1 MVCIFVFFSRVSE
14 AYYKFNIAGV
24 EITFH
29 IHYNNI
35 NFKMPMKIFWSFLET
50 LQTVIIAV
58 ATVFVVRVFVAQP
71 FLVSGSSMEPS
82 FSNGNY
88 LLIDEVSYRVREPK
102 RGEVIVFRYPGDH
115 RSFYIKRIIGL
126 PGERVVIQ
134 NGSVAVYQVGGDEK
148 LLNESYIA
156 KQNFSGEISMTLKD
170 SQYFVMGDN
179 RDFSFDSRAWGP
191 LERSDI
197 TGLVRFRLWPV
208 EEVMAFGVPAY

>member
-1 MVCIFVFFSRVSE
+1 
-14 AYYKFNIAGV
+14 
-24 EITFH
+24 
-29 IHYNNI
+29 
-35 NFKMPMKIFWSFLET
+35 MKIFWSFLET
-50 LQTVIIAV
+50 LQTVILAV
-58 ATVFVVRVFVAQP
+58 AVVFVVRVFIAQP
-71 FLVSGSSMEPS
+71 FLVSGSSMEPG

-134 NGSVAVYQVGGDEK
+134 NGSVAVYQVGGEEK
-148 LLNESYIA
+148 VLNESYISR
-156 KQNFSGEISMTLKD
+156 QNFSGEISTTLKD

-197 TGLVRFRLWPV
+197 TGLVRFRLWPAH
-208 EEVMAFGVPAY
+208 EAMAFGVPAY